1 MLHTLKII
9 IINDSTEAGELI
21 ALDLALQRSGET
33 YCSVFGIIAAA
44 VRNKP
49 QAVGKE
55 EAA

>member
-1 MLHTLKII
+1 LKII
-9 IINDSTEAGELI
+9 IINDSTEAGKLI
-21 ALDLALQRSGET
+21 ALYLALQRSGET